1 METVY
6 TSKIDTWL
14 WKQARRG
21 VHSRDQEQNHPSC
34 WRQGTLMRSLKLFI
48 AAAFCSAAVLARAA
62 EDPTP
67 NIVLIMT
74 DDMGWSDLAS
84 YGAPDI
90 RTPNIDSL
98 ARDGVK
104 LTDFYSNGVLCSPTR
119 AGLIS
124 GRYQQRYG
132 LETALPNAATAQERG
147 LDANG
152 MTLPQLMKDA
162 GYATALVGKWHL
174 GYEDNQSPNAHGFDY
189 FFGLKSGYHDY
200 YTHNAG
206 DGKPDLWENDTP
218 ISEAGYMTD
227 LITARA
233 TRFIEQNSAE
243 PFFIDVAYNA
253 PHWPYQVPDHPSE
266 APNNARHVLPHEA
279 GTSTRADYVAMVE
292 RMDDG
297 VGQILATLERLSLAG
312 NTIVIFTNDNGGEW
326 LANSAPLFN
335 RKTTVW
341 EGGIRVPALIRWP
354 GHIPSGSVS
363 DQVGITMDLTASLL
377 AAAGAEVPT
386 GATLE
391 GINLFPILEGRAAEV
406 ERSLFWRGTDSSER
420 AVRSGDW
427 KLVVDGS
434 KEFVFDIRRDISE
447 RNDLANRRQ
456 DVAQRLRALLDAW
469 EKDVDAEA
477 IAGGFK
483 PAPATP

>member
-1 METVY
+1 MH
-6 TSKIDTWL
+6 L
-14 WKQARRG
+14 LR
-21 VHSRDQEQNHPSC
+21 
-34 WRQGTLMRSLKLFI
+34 LFT
-48 AAAFCSAAVLARAA
+48 RAA
-62 EDPTP
+62 CALIGGTALLAHAAGNDTP

-74 DDMGWSDLAS
+74 DDMGWSDLTS

-90 RTPNIDSL
+90 RTPNVDSL

-104 LTDFYSNGVLCSPTR
+104 MTDFYSNGVLCSPTR

-132 LETALPNAATAQERG
+132 LEVALPNAATANERG
-147 LDANG
+147 LAANG

-174 GYEDNQSPNAHGFDY
+174 GYEDTQSPNAHGFDY

-206 DGKPDLWENDTP
+206 DGKPDLWENSTP
-218 ISEAGYMTD
+218 ITETGYMTD

-233 TRFIEQNSAE
+233 TRFIEENADGS
-243 PFFIDVAYNA
+243 FFIDVAYNA
-253 PHWPYQVPDHPSE
+253 PHWPYQVPDHPSV
-266 APNNARHVLPHEA
+266 ASGNARHVMPHDA
-279 GTSTRADYVAMVE
+279 DTSTRADYVAMVE
-292 RMDDG
+292 RMDRG
-297 VGQILATLERLSLAG
+297 VGEILATLQRLNLDD

-326 LANSAPLFN
+326 LANSAPLFS

-354 GHIPSGSVS
+354 GHIKAGTVS

-377 AAAGAEVPT
+377 AVS
-386 GATLE
+386 GATVPADAKLE
-391 GINLFPILEGRAAEV
+391 GINLFPILEGQAPEV
-406 ERSLFWRGTDSSER
+406 ERTLFWRSTSYQFEQR

-427 KLVVDGS
+427 KLVVDGGH
-434 KEFVFDIRRDISE
+434 EHIYNIRRDLSE
-447 RNDLANRRQ
+447 RDDLANRRQ
-456 DVAQRLRALLDAW
+456 DIAQRLRPLLDAW
-469 EKDVDAEA
+469 EKEVDAEA
-477 IAGGFK
+477 VAGGFK
-483 PAPATP
+483 PAPAAQD

>member
-1 METVY
+1 MHAIRVL
-6 TSKIDTWL
+6 I
-14 WKQARRG
+14 A
-21 VHSRDQEQNHPSC
+21 
-34 WRQGTLMRSLKLFI
+34 TLLC
-48 AAAFCSAAVLARAA
+48 AAARAA
-62 EDPTP
+62 CAADNSP
-67 NIVLIMT
+67 NVVLIMT
-74 DDMGWSDLAS
+74 DDMGWSDLTS

-90 RTPNIDSL
+90 RTPHVDSL

-132 LETALPNAATAQERG
+132 LEVALPNQATANERG
-147 LDANG
+147 LRANG
-152 MTLPQLMKDA
+152 MTLPQLMKNA

-174 GYEDNQSPNAHGFDY
+174 GYEDTQSPHAHGFDY

-206 DGKPDLWENDTP
+206 DGKPDLWENNAP
-218 ISEAGYMTD
+218 IAEEGYMTD
-227 LITARA
+227 LITRHA
-233 TRFIEQNSAE
+233 TRFIEENITE

-266 APNNARHVLPHEA
+266 APGNARHVMPHDA
-279 GTSTRADYVAMVE
+279 VTSTRADYVAMVE
-292 RMDDG
+292 RMDQG
-297 VGQILATLERLSLAG
+297 VGQILATLQRLNLTD

-326 LANSAPLFN
+326 LANNAPLFN

-354 GHIPSGSVS
+354 GHIAASTVS

-377 AAAGAEVPT
+377 AVAGAEVP
-386 GATLE
+386 ADARLE
-391 GINLFPILEGRAAEV
+391 GINLFPILEGRAPEV
-406 ERSLFWRGTDSSER
+406 QRTLFWRGTDSNER

-427 KLVVDGS
+427 KLVVDAN

-447 RNDLANRRQ
+447 RNDLASRRQ
-456 DVAQRLRALLDAW
+456 DVAQRLRTLLNAW
-469 EKDVDAEA
+469 EREVDAEA

-483 PAPATP
+483 P